1 MPPPRPPASSR
12 TPTTKSRAGESPATP
27 PVSRLNPPHPL
38 IHHPRR
44 ARRVLLLLPPG
55 RPNPA
60 SAPPSTHHPAAGEQ
74 STRRIAAKPPTL
86 YPPRSHPTPC
96 FLACDH
102 PTTHQPHHRC
112 ARLTPAGK
120 PRNRRAPLT
129 LQLSDFPTNRQAG
142 KPTSRKVGTHHHHP
156 PAGERPSTIHTS
168 SHRSGTPA
176 RSPPY
181 PAGRP
186 NAAKRPAVPPQP
198 LPTPCFLACDRPPHS
213 IYTNHR
219 PVLTRCRNAAKTPHP
234 APNRRP

>member
-27 PVSRLNPPHPL
+27 
-38 IHHPRR
+38 
-44 ARRVLLLLPPG
+44 
-55 RPNPA
+55 
-60 SAPPSTHHPAAGEQ
+60 
-74 STRRIAAKPPTL
+74 RIAAKPPTPCNR
-86 YPPRSHPTPC
+86 PPLARPRVSFTPHPTLHPASLPPTPAFAALPPGKPKPRCPPAHLCYPARERSPPPPC
-96 FLACDH
+96 FPTCDH

-142 KPTSRKVGTHHHHP
+142 KPTSRKVGTHHHP
-156 PAGERPSTIHTS
+156 PAGERPSTVHTS